1 MLAHFLILV
10 ALVLVNGL
18 FAMAELSL
26 FSSRG
31 SRLKQLAKDGS
42 RGARA
47 ALRLLDDPTRFLSTV
62 QFYITLIGVLAGV
75 YSGARFAVPLAAW
88 MRGFDALGPLGQ
100 YLDTT
105 AYAIVVVG
113 VTFLSLIVGE
123 LVPKRWA
130 LTNPEV
136 IAARLAPLMEA
147 LAIVSKPFVWILQ
160 GSTEL
165 VSRALGIHT
174 TTNRAVSEEEIRS
187 MIAEATHTGI
197 FHAAE
202 HQMIEGV
209 LRLPDRTV
217 RSIMVPRGDVVWLDA
232 GDNRETVWNAVRTS
246 GHSRYPVCRGQ
257 LDELVGVVMTGDL
270 AEWLGNREAGE
281 LAARAQAPLI
291 VHESTRILRL
301 LELFRESKM
310 HFAVIVDEH
319 GSIEGV
325 VTPSDILTAIAG
337 ELPEGKGWQYEP
349 KWDGFR
355 CLAFRDGKT
364 VKLQSKSGQ
373 PLERYFPELVDALL
387 EVKAG
392 QFVIDG
398 EIIVPIDG
406 ALSFDDLLR
415 VVIASVEAHSDP
427 QEGHLLDNAVLN
439 GCRALSFACDG
450 RWYAKVDAAKRIV
463 PIVGEFAPLV
473 SAAIVSFGSGRQEAA
488 TLDPDTVRAFL
499 FFRLVICAAHG
510 MRCAG
515 SCSFSPSRCR
525 AC

>member
-26 FSSRG
+26 FSSRAT
-31 SRLKQLAKDGS
+31 RLRQLAQEGS

-47 ALRLLDDPTRFLSTV
+47 ALRLLDEPTRFLSTV

-75 YSGARFAVPLAAW
+75 YSGARFAEPLADWLA
-88 MRGFDALGPLGQ
+88 RFGALAPVTQ

-105 AYAIVVVG
+105 AYGIVVVG
-113 VTFLSLIVGE
+113 VTFLSLVIGE

-136 IAARLAPLMEA
+136 NAARLAPLMEA
-147 LAIVSKPFVWILQ
+147 LALFSKPFVWVLQ

-165 VSRALGIHT
+165 VSRLLGLRT

-187 MIAEATHTGI
+187 MIAEGAHTGI
-197 FHAAE
+197 FHVAE

-217 RSIMVPRGDVVWLDA
+217 RSIMIPRGDVVWLDA
-232 GDNRETVWNAVRTS
+232 ADSRETVWNAVRTS

-281 LAARAQAPLI
+281 LSGRVHAPLI

-337 ELPEGKGWQYEP
+337 ELPEAASEEP
-349 KWDGFR
+349 
-355 CLAFRDGKT
+355 AEAVARDD
-364 VKLQSKSGQ
+364 SSW
-373 PLERYFPELVDALL
+373 LVDGGMSIDDVERLL
-387 EVKAG
+387 KGGNMRSGDDYTTLAG
-392 QFVIDG
+392 FVL
-398 EIIVPIDG
+398 
-406 ALSFDDLLR
+406 AQL
-415 VVIASVEAHSDP
+415 
-427 QEGHLLDNAVLN
+427 GHLPTT
-439 GCRALSFACDG
+439 GESFRWRGLRFEVVDMDG
-450 RWYAKVDAAKRIV
+450 RRIDKLL
-463 PIVGEFAPLV
+463 I
-473 SAAIVSFGSGRQEAA
+473 Q
-488 TLDPDTVRAFL
+488 
-499 FFRLVICAAHG
+499 RLAQQA
-510 MRCAG
+510 
-515 SCSFSPSRCR
+515 
-525 AC
+525 

>member
-1 MLAHFLILV
+1 MLAYFLILF
-10 ALVLVNGL
+10 ALILVNGL

-26 FSSRG
+26 FSARG
-31 SRLKQLAKDGS
+31 TRLKQLAKEGS

-62 QFYITLIGVLAGV
+62 QFYITMIGVLAGV
-75 YSGARFAVPLAAW
+75 YSGVQFAEPLAAW
-88 MRGFDALGPLGQ
+88 LAGFEALVPVAE
-100 YLDTT
+100 YLDTA

-130 LTNPEV
+130 LTNPEA
-136 IAARLAPLMEA
+136 IASRLAPLMEA
-147 LAIVSKPFVWILQ
+147 LAIFSKPFVWVLQ

-165 VSRALGIHT
+165 VSRALGIRT

-197 FHAAE
+197 FHVAE

-232 GDNRETVWNAVRTS
+232 ADSRETVWNAVRTS

-257 LDELVGVVMTGDL
+257 LDELVGILMTGDL

-281 LAARAQAPLI
+281 LAARAHAPLI

-301 LELFRESKM
+301 LELFRESQV

-319 GSIEGV
+319 GSIEGI

-337 ELPEGKGWQYEP
+337 ELPESANEEP
-349 KWDGFR
+349 
-355 CLAFRDGKT
+355 AEAVARDDSSW
-364 VKLQSKSGQ
+364 L
-373 PLERYFPELVDALL
+373 
-387 EVKAG
+387 
-392 QFVIDG
+392 IDG
-398 EIIVPIDG
+398 GMSIDDVERLLKARQHALRRRLHDARRLRAG
-406 ALSFDDLLR
+406 AARPPAD
-415 VVIASVEAHSDP
+415 
-427 QEGHLLDNAVLN
+427 
-439 GCRALSFACDG
+439 DG
-450 RWYAKVDAAKRIV
+450 RELPLARPALRGRGPRRPAHRQAAG
-463 PIVGEFAPLV
+463 PAP
-473 SAAIVSFGSGRQEAA
+473 G
-488 TLDPDTVRAFL
+488 
-499 FFRLVICAAHG
+499 
-510 MRCAG
+510 AG
-515 SCSFSPSRCR
+515 LRR
-525 AC
+525 

>member
-26 FSSRG
+26 FSSRAT
-31 SRLKQLAKDGS
+31 RLRQLAQEGS

-47 ALRLLDDPTRFLSTV
+47 ALRLLDEPTRFLSTV

-75 YSGARFAVPLAAW
+75 YSGARFAGPLADWLA
-88 MRGFDALGPLGQ
+88 RFGALAPVTQ

-105 AYAIVVVG
+105 AYGIVVVG
-113 VTFLSLIVGE
+113 VTFLSLVIGE

-136 IAARLAPLMEA
+136 NAARLAPFMEA
-147 LAIVSKPFVWILQ
+147 LALFSKPFVWVLQ

-165 VSRALGIHT
+165 VSRLLGLRT

-187 MIAEATHTGI
+187 MIAEGAHTGI
-197 FHAAE
+197 FHVAE

-217 RSIMVPRGDVVWLDA
+217 RSIMIPRGDVVWLDA
-232 GDNRETVWNAVRTS
+232 ADSRETVWNAVRTS

-281 LAARAQAPLI
+281 LSGRVHAPLI

-319 GSIEGV
+319 GSIEGI

-337 ELPEGKGWQYEP
+337 ELPEAASEEP
-349 KWDGFR
+349 
-355 CLAFRDGKT
+355 AEAVARDD
-364 VKLQSKSGQ
+364 SSW
-373 PLERYFPELVDALL
+373 LVDGGMSIDDVERLL
-387 EVKAG
+387 KGGNMRSGDDYTTLAG
-392 QFVIDG
+392 FVL
-398 EIIVPIDG
+398 
-406 ALSFDDLLR
+406 AQL
-415 VVIASVEAHSDP
+415 
-427 QEGHLLDNAVLN
+427 GHLPTT
-439 GCRALSFACDG
+439 GESFRWRGLRFEVVDMDG
-450 RWYAKVDAAKRIV
+450 RRIDKLL
-463 PIVGEFAPLV
+463 I
-473 SAAIVSFGSGRQEAA
+473 Q
-488 TLDPDTVRAFL
+488 
-499 FFRLVICAAHG
+499 RLAQQA
-510 MRCAG
+510 
-515 SCSFSPSRCR
+515 
-525 AC
+525 

>member
-1 MLAHFLILV
+1 MLAYFLILI

-26 FSSRG
+26 FSSRAT
-31 SRLKQLAKDGS
+31 RLEQLGREGS

-47 ALRLLDDPTRFLSTV
+47 ALRLLGDPTRFLSTV

-75 YSGARFAVPLAAW
+75 YSGARFAGPLAAW
-88 MRGFDALGPLGQ
+88 LERFEVLAPVAA

-105 AYAIVVVG
+105 AYGIVVVG

-130 LTNPEV
+130 LTNPEL
-136 IAARLAPLMEA
+136 IASRLAPLMEA
-147 LAIVSKPFVWILQ
+147 LALVSKPFVFVLQ

-165 VSRALGIHT
+165 VSRLLGIRT

-197 FHAAE
+197 FHVAE

-217 RSIMVPRGDVVWLDA
+217 RSIMVPRGDVVWLDVA
-232 GDNRETVWNAVRTS
+232 DGREAVWNTVRTS

-257 LDELVGVVMTGDL
+257 LDELVGVVVTGDL
-270 AEWLGNREAGE
+270 AEWLGDPASGE
-281 LAARAQAPLI
+281 LATRARAPLI

-310 HFAVIVDEH
+310 PFAVIVDEH

-337 ELPEGKGWQYEP
+337 ELPEAASEEP
-349 KWDGFR
+349 
-355 CLAFRDGKT
+355 AEAVARDD
-364 VKLQSKSGQ
+364 SSW
-373 PLERYFPELVDALL
+373 LVDGSMSIDDVERLL
-387 EVKAG
+387 ELGNMRSGDDYTTLAG
-392 QFVIDG
+392 FVL
-398 EIIVPIDG
+398 
-406 ALSFDDLLR
+406 AQL
-415 VVIASVEAHSDP
+415 
-427 QEGHLLDNAVLN
+427 GHLPAT
-439 GCRALSFACDG
+439 GESFRWRGMRFEVVDMDG
-450 RWYAKVDAAKRIV
+450 RRIDKLLIQR
-463 PIVGEFAPLV
+463 PAP
-473 SAAIVSFGSGRQEAA
+473 A
-488 TLDPDTVRAFL
+488 
-499 FFRLVICAAHG
+499 
-510 MRCAG
+510 
-515 SCSFSPSRCR
+515 
-525 AC
+525 

>member
-1 MLAHFLILV
+1 MLAYFLILV
-10 ALVLVNGL
+10 ALILVNGL

-26 FSSRG
+26 FSSRAT
-31 SRLKQLAKDGS
+31 RLRQLAKEGS

-47 ALRLLDDPTRFLSTV
+47 AVRLLDDPTRFLSTV

-88 MRGFDALGPLGQ
+88 LAQFELLAPAVA
-100 YLDTT
+100 YLDAT
-105 AYAIVVVG
+105 AYGIVVVG
-113 VTFLSLIVGE
+113 VTFLSLVVGE

-130 LTNPEV
+130 LTNPEA
-136 IAARLAPLMEA
+136 IASRLAPFMEA
-147 LAIVSKPFVWILQ
+147 LALVSKPLVWVLQ
-160 GSTEL
+160 SSTEL
-165 VSRALGIHT
+165 VARALGIRT

-197 FHAAE
+197 FHVAE

-232 GDNRETVWNAVRTS
+232 ADGREAVWNAVRTS

-337 ELPEGKGWQYEP
+337 ELPESAAEEP
-349 KWDGFR
+349 AEAVARDDSSWLVGGSMSIDDVERLLGAGNMRSGDDYTTLAGFA
-355 CLAFRDGKT
+355 LAQ
-364 VKLQSKSGQ
+364 L
-373 PLERYFPELVDALL
+373 
-387 EVKAG
+387 
-392 QFVIDG
+392 
-398 EIIVPIDG
+398 
-406 ALSFDDLLR
+406 
-415 VVIASVEAHSDP
+415 
-427 QEGHLLDNAVLN
+427 GHLPTTGEHFRWRSMRFEVVDM
-439 GCRALSFACDG
+439 DG
-450 RWYAKVDAAKRIV
+450 RRIDKLLV
-463 PIVGEFAPLV
+463 QRLAP
-473 SAAIVSFGSGRQEAA
+473 
-488 TLDPDTVRAFL
+488 
-499 FFRLVICAAHG
+499 
-510 MRCAG
+510 
-515 SCSFSPSRCR
+515 
-525 AC
+525 